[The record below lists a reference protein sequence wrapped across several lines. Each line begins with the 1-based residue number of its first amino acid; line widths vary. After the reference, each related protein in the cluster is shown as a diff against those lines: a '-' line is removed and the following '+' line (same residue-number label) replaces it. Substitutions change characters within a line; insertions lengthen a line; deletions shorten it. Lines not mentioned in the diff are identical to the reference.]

1 MERQQAALP
10 KKITEESDG
19 EDVNQQT
26 YVIFFFF
33 QCIYGWSL
41 MYLGDLV
48 GVEVKEVML
57 GGVWGRGNGG

>member
-1 MERQQAALP
+1 VAAMERQQAALP

-33 QCIYGWSL
+33 SNAY
-41 MYLGDLV
+41 M
-48 GVEVKEVML
+48 
-57 GGVWGRGNGG
+57 GGV